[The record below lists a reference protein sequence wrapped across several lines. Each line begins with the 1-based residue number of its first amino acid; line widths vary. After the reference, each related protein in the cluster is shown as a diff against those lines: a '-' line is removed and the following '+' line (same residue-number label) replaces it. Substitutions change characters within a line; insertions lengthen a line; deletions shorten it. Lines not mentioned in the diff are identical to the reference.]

1 MWSPTH
7 VQVTVQRAKRLL
19 VKGKNNSNDCFVT
32 IALGKEKFQTSVKE
46 KSPDN
51 AEWRE
56 ECDLLIPSQGNTAE
70 VTLTVLHRNFV
81 ADQFLGQIS
90 IPLSKFDVYETPR
103 NKWYKLENK
112 QGKDNTKDRGEIE
125 VKIGFTVKEGS
136 LTDLSKK
143 DKHKSSMGQLSAVAQ
158 NVGGSL
164 MSIGSLEKRKGLKKF
179 ARNLGSKIH
188 LNKKEKKDTAS
199 LNGSMNSL
207 NTNKSSM
214 NSPHQTQSKQV
225 IGEADPGVISE
236 DEDEFAFDDL
246 SHKSSGSSLNV
257 NNSSTLPR
265 NNKYAPSPANAS
277 LENLGGGELL
287 RRSTSSG
294 IISSEKTP
302 PPKPVRLGLDDIT
315 QAPKTINPK
324 QSDEWSQKLYN
335 KGKIQS
341 QLLLEKE
348 KRMSLDK
355 NRSIENIAQKNMRE
369 HDESPKF
376 FKKFGSKDK
385 SKKSLGERI
394 IIGEEG
400 IIDEVKINPAYSKI
414 PNDVIKKFETKTRE
428 ELVVQVYSLQNEVD
442 SQKKKVRDLENY
454 LDELLL
460 RVMETTPR
468 ILQNPYSQKN
478 SVC

>member
-7 VQVTVQRAKRLL
+7 VQVTVQKAKRLL
-19 VKGKNNSNDCFVT
+19 VKGKNNTNDCFVT

-46 KSPDN
+46 KSPDS

-70 VTLTVLHRNFV
+70 VTLIVLHRNFV
-81 ADQFLGQIS
+81 ADQFLGQVS

-112 QGKDNTKDRGEIE
+112 PGKDNTKDRGEIE

-136 LTDLSKK
+136 LNDLTKK

-179 ARNLGSKIH
+179 AKNLGSKMH
-188 LNKKEKKDTAS
+188 LNKKEKKDTSS
-199 LNGSMNSL
+199 LNGSSNSL
-207 NTNKSSM
+207 NINKSSTT
-214 NSPHQTQSKQV
+214 NSPFRTQSKQV

-236 DEDEFAFDDL
+236 DDDEFAFDDL

-265 NNKYAPSPANAS
+265 SNKYVPSPANAS

-315 QAPKTINPK
+315 QAPKTINLKP
-324 QSDEWSQKLYN
+324 SDEWSQKLYN

-348 KRMSLDK
+348 KKNTLDK
-355 NRSIENIAQKNMRE
+355 NRSIENIAHK
-369 HDESPKF
+369 DDSPKF
-376 FKKFGSKDK
+376 FKKFGSKEK
-385 SKKSLGERI
+385 SKKALGERI

-414 PNDVIKKFETKTRE
+414 PKDVLKQYEAKTRE
-428 ELVVQVYSLQNEVD
+428 ELVVQAYSLQNEVD
-442 SQKKKVRDLENY
+442 NQKKKVRDLENY

-468 ILQNPYSQKN
+468 ILQNPYSEKLKN